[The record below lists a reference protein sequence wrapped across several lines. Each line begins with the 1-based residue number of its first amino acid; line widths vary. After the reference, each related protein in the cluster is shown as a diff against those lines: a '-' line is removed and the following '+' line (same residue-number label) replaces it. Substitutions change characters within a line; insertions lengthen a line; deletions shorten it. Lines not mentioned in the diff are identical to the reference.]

1 MDDMDSESS
10 RRPGPGTG
18 AAAAAARVARTNGP
32 APRRAATVTASV
44 RLPGPDCSPR
54 LSLRFTGGTQAGTVT
69 GRPWLHR
76 DCGRRLPP
84 AGRRLV
90 TVSHWPWPAG
100 GCHSVK
106 CRGGRLNM
114 HWPLRASQP
123 SSSNQTCTGPF
134 AAAVGASQPS
144 SSIITIYREGKSQA
158 AA

>member
-54 LSLRFTGGTQAGTVT
+54 LSLRFTGGTGTVT